1 MNREQDNTKEEK
13 KMESNEFYLKR
24 PILGNKGP
32 SVLRQRFS
40 RGMTF
45 FLVIAASIVFYFA
58 LLRLPH
64 LSEAVKKIYHVLK
77 PVLYGCVI
85 AFLLNPI
92 VKLVEKN
99 LRPFLMSKMKNKKR
113 AYGIARGTGIFV
125 AVSVM
130 LFIVFTLFNMMIPE
144 LYRSI
149 RDMILTVPSQL
160 TSLVNQI
167 TEMNTKD
174 TTISQLMNSIL
185 KESTDYIQKWMRS
198 DLLAQINILMS
209 NLTVGVINVI
219 SELFNAILGI
229 IISVYIL
236 FSKEVFAK
244 QAKKIIYALFNTSHA
259 NLILHLTI
267 KSNYIFGGF
276 LIGKIIDSAIIG
288 VICFAGLS
296 ILNMPYTLLVSVIV
310 GVTNVIPFFGPY
322 IGAVPSAI
330 LILLADPQKGIYF
343 IIFIILLQQLDG
355 NIIGPK
361 ILGDYTGLSVFW
373 VVFAILL
380 GGGLFGF
387 AGMILGVP
395 TFAVIYYVVQM
406 LIENKL
412 TRKNLPTQTEAYG
425 SDSFVNAQG
434 QYVKITNEKQEV
446 ETRKNEKTED

>member
-1 MNREQDNTKEEK
+1 MSCEQENLK
-13 KMESNEFYLKR
+13 KDKKTESNGFYLKR
-24 PILGNKGP
+24 PIFGDKGP

-40 RGMTF
+40 SGMTF
-45 FLVIAASIVFYFA
+45 FLVIAASILFYFA

-64 LSEAVKKIYHVLK
+64 LSEAFKKVYHVLK
-77 PVLYGCVI
+77 PVLYGCII

-92 VKLVEKN
+92 VKLIEKH
-99 LRPFLMSKMKNKKR
+99 LRPFLMNHMKNKRR
-113 AYGIARGTGIFV
+113 AQGIARGTGIFAAV
-125 AVSVM
+125 AIM

-144 LYRSI
+144 LYRSV

-174 TTISQLMNSIL
+174 TTINQLVNSIL
-185 KESTDYIQKWMRS
+185 KESTDYIQNWMRS
-198 DLLAQINILMS
+198 DLLPQINILMS
-209 NLTVGVINVI
+209 NLTVGVINVV

-244 QAKKIIYALFNTSHA
+244 QAKKIIYALFNTTHA

-296 ILNMPYTLLVSVIV
+296 VLNMPYTLLVSVIV

-330 LILLADPQKGIYF
+330 LILLADPKKGLYF

-395 TFAVIYYVVQM
+395 TFAVIYYVIQM

-412 TRKNLPTQTEAYG
+412 SRKNLPTETSAYG
-425 SDSFVNAQG
+425 TDSFVNAQG
-434 QYVKITNEKQEV
+434 QYI
-446 ETRKNEKTED
+446 KTENEMPEMEKEEKEKKEE

>member
-1 MNREQDNTKEEK
+1 MGCKQENLKKEK
-13 KMESNEFYLKR
+13 KTESSGFYSQR
-24 PILGNKGP
+24 PIFGNKGP

-64 LSEAVKKIYHVLK
+64 LSEAMKKIYHVLK

-92 VKLVEKN
+92 VKLVEQN
-99 LRPFLMSKMKNKKR
+99 LRPFLMDKMKNKKR
-113 AYGIARGTGIFV
+113 AHGIARGTGIFV
-125 AVSVM
+125 AVAVM

-198 DLLAQINILMS
+198 DLLVQINILMS

-219 SELFNAILGI
+219 SELFNAVLGI

-322 IGAVPSAI
+322 IGAIPSAI
-330 LILLADPQKGIYF
+330 LILLADPKKGLYF
-343 IIFIILLQQLDG
+343 IIFIFLLQQLDG

-387 AGMILGVP
+387 PGMILGVP

-406 LIENKL
+406 LIESKL
-412 TRKNLPTQTEAYG
+412 SRKNLPTQTEAYG

-434 QYVKITNEKQEV
+434 QYIKLTDEDLGVKTLE
-446 ETRKNEKTED
+446 NEKTEE

>member
-1 MNREQDNTKEEK
+1 MSCKQENLKKEK
-13 KMESNEFYLKR
+13 KAESSGFYSQR
-24 PILGNKGP
+24 PIFGNKGP

-64 LSEAVKKIYHVLK
+64 LSEAMKKIYHVLK

-99 LRPFLMSKMKNKKR
+99 LRPFLMGKMKNKKR
-113 AYGIARGTGIFV
+113 AHGIARGTGIFV
-125 AVSVM
+125 AVAVM

-412 TRKNLPTQTEAYG
+412 SRKNLPTQTEAYG

-446 ETRKNEKTED
+446 ETIKNEKTEE